1 MINAKILAD
10 SLAPSGRR
18 LTTWELTYPRFIHSE
33 LMTHRKFARN
43 AASSRAIPI
52 KKTLEMVSDNPAMP
66 VWWGKNQSGMQAREE
81 LDPGTRET
89 VESLW
94 LDARDAAVRYAQKMH
109 DLGLHKQITNR
120 VLEPWMHMTVIVS
133 ATEYENFFGLRCHPD
148 AQPEFRALALQMR
161 DLYRSNEPLLLQE
174 GEWHLPFISIEDR
187 NHSPSFTA
195 DQLCRISIG
204 RCARV
209 SFLTHEGVRS
219 PFEDINLTGKLIQ
232 NGHMSPTEHVA
243 MALSK
248 DEQHGC
254 FNGWKQY
261 RKFLPGED
269 VFRAD

>member
-43 AASSRAIPI
+43 AASSRAIPT
-52 KKTLEMVSDNPAMP
+52 KKTLEMVRNNPAMP

-81 LDPGTRET
+81 LSSQEIEKARA
-89 VESLW
+89 LW
-94 LDARDAAVRYAQKMH
+94 LLGRDEAVATAERLLAV
-109 DLGLHKQITNR
+109 GLHKQIANR

-148 AQPEFRALALQMR
+148 AQPEFQALALQMR
-161 DLYRSNEPLLLQE
+161 DLYRNNEPLLFQE
-174 GEWHLPFISIEDR
+174 GEWHLPFILTEDR

-209 SFLTHEGVRS
+209 SFLNHEGVRS
-219 PFEDINLTGKLIQ
+219 PFEDINLTDKLIQ
-232 NGHMSPTEHVA
+232 KGHMSPTEHVA

-269 VFRAD
+269 VFRVD